1 MNDDITERYEERA
14 AIMEYEG
21 GLPRVKAEALARAE
35 AETYRASREARHIAS
50 LPESQHKEYLDRVE
64 LLRGVVA
71 ASELRAAVRVERM
84 GVKS

>member
-35 AETYRASREARHIAS
+35 AETYRASQAKHIAS
-50 LPESQHKEYLDRVE
+50 LPESQRKEYLDRVD

-84 GVKS
+84 GKV